1 MKGIVRKITVLET
14 KNSLKNIEKSAK
26 KAIFWASACL
36 QTSETKS
43 EFTILSGM
51 SKYPMLD
58 TKNSKIRYKM
68 RKLEQIQDLI
78 FFNNY
83 YTYHAKLLY
92 FTETMIFPENMRA
105 DM

>member
-1 MKGIVRKITVLET
+1 MT
-14 KNSLKNIEKSAK
+14 K
-26 KAIFWASACL
+26 KAIFWVLAFL

-51 SKYPMLD
+51 SKNPMLD

-78 FFNNY
+78 FSQ
-83 YTYHAKLLY
+83 
-92 FTETMIFPENMRA
+92 
-105 DM
+105 